1 MSPFTPNSL
10 RIKRWLRRCLVLLLL
25 VQAWPATAYS
35 VLTHQSVIDSTWNKY
50 LLPQL
55 QLRYPGGN
63 KEDWLL
69 AKSYAYGG
77 AIVQDMGYYPLG
89 AELFT
94 SLTHYVRS
102 GDFVANL
109 LRDAH
114 GRNEYAFALGALAH
128 YASDNVGHPEAT
140 NLVLPNVYPK
150 KKAEFGPVITYEQA
164 PINHTEVEFSF
175 DVVQIAAGHYRSQ
188 DYHKYV
194 GFRASKHLLER
205 AFRDTYGIE
214 LGQVVFN
221 VDVSLA
227 AFRLAVN
234 QLLPAAARAA
244 WVNQRKAIRRISPR
258 ARRRDYVYHTSR
270 RAYQKEFGTDAQWP
284 GLGARILA
292 GVLSI
297 MPKIGPLRAFAF
309 NVPSAADE
317 ARFRR
322 SYRDAL
328 ARYVVLVREQPTDTA
343 ATKAAPPIPNTNL
356 DTGRPTRPTEYILA
370 DVTYQEL
377 LRELQKDK
385 FKLLTPALQQNILA
399 FYAAGPAPSAPPAR
413 HTKATEDEDKNSR
426 KNHKNREESQA
437 ALNELRHL
445 SPAAT
450 KP

>member
-1 MSPFTPNSL
+1 MSPFFSPIAALTRLL
-10 RIKRWLRRCLVLLLL
+10 RHCLVLLLL
-25 VQAWPATAYS
+25 AQVRPVAAYS

-55 QLRYPGGN
+55 QQRYPGGN
-63 KEDWLL
+63 TEDWLL

-89 AELFT
+89 AALFT
-94 SLTHYVRS
+94 NLTHYVRS

-109 LRDAH
+109 LRDSRD
-114 GRNEYAFALGALAH
+114 RNEYAFALGALAH

-140 NLVLPNVYPK
+140 NLILANVYPK
-150 KKAEFGPVITYEQA
+150 KKAAFGPVVTYEQA

-175 DVVQIAAGHYRSQ
+175 DVVQIAAGRYRSQ

-194 GFRASKHLLER
+194 GFRASKDLLER
-205 AFRDTYGIE
+205 AFLDTYGIR
-214 LGQVVFN
+214 LGQVLFN
-221 VDVSLA
+221 VDASLA

-270 RAYQKEFGTDAQWP
+270 REYQQEFGKDAQWP
-284 GLGARILA
+284 GLGARILS
-292 GVLSI
+292 GLLSI
-297 MPKIGPLRAFAF
+297 LPKIGPLRAFAF
-309 NVPSAADE
+309 EVPSAADE
-317 ARFRR
+317 ARFRQ

-328 ARYVVLVREQPTDTA
+328 AQYVVLVRQQPTDT
-343 ATKAAPPIPNTNL
+343 TSPAAPLPNTNL
-356 DTGRPTRPTEYILA
+356 DTGRPTQPTEYILA
-370 DVTYQEL
+370 DVTYQQL
-377 LRELQKDK
+377 LRELKKDE
-385 FKLLTPALQQNILA
+385 FKRLTPALQQNILA

-413 HTKATEDEDKNSR
+413 LTKATEDEDENSR
-426 KNHKNREESQA
+426 KNLKDREEAQA
-437 ALNELRHL
+437 ALEELRQL
-445 SPAAT
+445 TPAAT